1 MGFPSVSVGKESAC
15 NAGDPD
21 RLGFNSWIGKIP
33 WRRACKQFQYS
44 CLENP
49 MKRGAWWATVHRVT
63 KSWTQLKQQSTHAH
77 NLWHKW
83 DLPGSLHTVFLCT
96 PWLITTVSI
105 YFHSWWWKYC
115 SAMVTWLETDK
126 ATLYQISVAALT
138 PNCRQSP
145 KLNVQVKGRGS
156 YEIAEGGQGCW
167 LPNLWALIRIR
178 ETGPKS
184 KVKAHKVM

>member
-1 MGFPSVSVGKESAC
+1 MA
-15 NAGDPD
+15 N
-21 RLGFNSWIGKIP
+21 NSSILAWKIP
-33 WRRACKQFQYS
+33 WKEEPGGLWFVGSQRVGHNWSDWAHMHTIFDTNGICQALCTQF
-44 CLENP
+44 
-49 MKRGAWWATVHRVT
+49 
-63 KSWTQLKQQSTHAH
+63 
-77 NLWHKW
+77 
-83 DLPGSLHTVFLCT
+83 FLCT

-126 ATLYQISVAALT
+126 VTLYQISVAALT